1 MKKNGLMEGI
11 VSGMLILALVLCPA
25 LESFAQ
31 SSVDRSNL
39 LENGMETILRVD
51 EYFKPDS
58 NTNSGVIRAVVD
70 SDVYSADG
78 SKVLIKGGTPATI
91 EYSAEL
97 NSSWGKAGKVCL
109 NHAYTRTVDNK
120 RVALRLGS
128 CRNGDS
134 NLAPVVILSVIF
146 FPIGLISGLIK
157 GTKPEITQGSTFTAT
172 VMQDMQVE

>member
-58 NTNSGVIRAVVD
+58 NTNSGD
-70 SDVYSADG
+70 
-78 SKVLIKGGTPATI
+78 
-91 EYSAEL
+91 
-97 NSSWGKAGKVCL
+97 
-109 NHAYTRTVDNK
+109 YTRLDIYSYSDA
-120 RVALRLGS
+120 RYAG
-128 CRNGDS
+128 G
-134 NLAPVVILSVIF
+134 IIY
-146 FPIGLISGLIK
+146 IK
-157 GTKPEITQGSTFTAT
+157 FL
-172 VMQDMQVE
+172 